1 MHGFL
6 HRALAPQTIACA
18 WLVFTVALTL
28 ALAVAQSAIAAPS
41 SMGPGIRP
49 LLAPALVTGDA
60 LAAPASAAAPA
71 PEPAGVPCAAF
82 ASGARAAV
90 ADRRCAAAPNVL
102 FAPAETGRSA
112 ALARLF
118 GTAGPHGPPV
128 GHGIA
133 TTRAIAVS
141 VRPLPPSITLDFSL
155 SQALRGPFGTAV
167 AASSAPIAR
176 APSRPAAA
184 APVGAPL

>member
-41 SMGPGIRP
+41 SMGPSIRP

-60 LAAPASAAAPA
+60 LAAPVSTAAPA

-82 ASGARAAV
+82 ASGNRAAGP
-90 ADRRCAAAPNVL
+90 DRRCAAAPNVL
-102 FAPAETGRSA
+102 FARAETGRSA

-118 GTAGPHGPPV
+118 GTAGPHGPPA
-128 GHGIA
+128 GRAIA
-133 TTRAIAVS
+133 TSDAIAVS
-141 VRPLPPSITLDFSL
+141 DRPLPPRSITLDSSL
-155 SQALRGPFGTAV
+155 SHALRGTAV
-167 AASSAPIAR
+167 AASSAPIAQ
-176 APSRPAAA
+176 APSRPTAA